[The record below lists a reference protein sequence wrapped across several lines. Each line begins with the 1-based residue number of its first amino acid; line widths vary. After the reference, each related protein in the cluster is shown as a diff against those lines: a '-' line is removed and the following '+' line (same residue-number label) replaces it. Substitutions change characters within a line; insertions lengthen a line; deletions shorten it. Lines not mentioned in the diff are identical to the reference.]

1 MASTTIYTTR
11 NVTVSS
17 QYTSQSYTGSYLAF
31 GRGSSNDEYRLLL
44 QFSVSGLPA
53 NVVVDSAT
61 LTIPKVEGAIG
72 SNAGFTATCRMNT
85 GSWGSSVNWDTK
97 PSNSATGAAT
107 AATGTGHSGN
117 VVFDVTTIVQ
127 NWVGGTS
134 QYGVVIYLASSVS
147 ATHIKTAKSLGSYLT
162 VTYHQAAS
170 TITLGSSVFT
180 SASNHGAT
188 VTASDNS
195 YTHVVTAKISGSN
208 TTYYATQTPSTAAGD
223 RKTAASLTSSGIT
236 LPSTIVNAIPNAT
249 SASGTLTLTTY
260 SSGGTVIGSVNK
272 SITVKVNSS
281 VLPSVTLA
289 VPTSTGNSV
298 TTDFVVNLT
307 KVLLNATN
315 GTAGTGASIVS
326 YTFAGGGWSKTVT
339 TTATSATATSATI
352 STTSTTTYS
361 VTITDSRGRT
371 YTASRN
377 VSAKL
382 YNVPK
387 LTAYT
392 AVRNSGTPTR
402 LDLSA
407 TASWSDS
414 ITGNTVSV
422 KARTATISGTT
433 VQSSITLV
441 NASSA
446 NPATGSTTTSSG
458 YTYAEASTYL
468 VTFTVTDALGGSA
481 TYTRKIY
488 GSGRAINVSTGSGG
502 VYPYGV
508 AFNGLAQDN
517 KFISNLPSYF
527 PSGLLPTTQDA
538 NFNMDALMT
547 PGLYDW
553 GTNVTVTN
561 WPSAFGGAAAVLVLK
576 SGGSALQQ
584 IAFPR
589 TSSTAFVRL
598 YDGAEWN
605 TWMPLGHR
613 AVATIR
619 GVTAA
624 ESISTTVANVHLNSA
639 EILPYSGVFFTHVST
654 GGLQCNVAGY
664 VSVSGQ
670 LYANGITNLNR
681 IYADIARNDSTIT
694 WNRTHALNTGSGNAD
709 ALLVIAPTIV
719 SVAAGDVLRL
729 RVRNDTAAS
738 GNVPTGDATYLTAQY
753 V

>member
-44 QFSVSGLPA
+44 QFSVSSLPA

-162 VTYHQAAS
+162 ITYHQAAS

-180 SASNHGAT
+180 SATNHGAT

-236 LPSTIVNAIPNAT
+236 LPSAIVNAIPNAT

-307 KVLLNATN
+307 KVLLNASN

-339 TTATSATATSATI
+339 TSATSATATSATI

-407 TASWSDS
+407 TASWSDA

-422 KARTATISGTT
+422 KVRTATISGTT
-433 VQSSITLV
+433 VQSSITLI

-488 GSGRAINVSTGSGG
+488 GSGRAISVSTGSGG
-502 VYPYGV
+502 VYPHGV

-561 WPSAFGGAAAVLVLK
+561 WPYSSAGAVLVLK
-576 SGGSALQQ
+576 SGGSFLQQ
-584 IAFPR
+584 VAFARGADAIMIRMYDATNSVWGSWRPA
-589 TSSTAFVRL
+589 TSHAAATAIGVSTAQSL
-598 YDGAEWN
+598 
-605 TWMPLGHR
+605 
-613 AVATIR
+613 
-619 GVTAA
+619 
-624 ESISTTVANVHLNSA
+624 STTTANIKVDNSVT
-639 EILPYSGVFFTHVST
+639 IPYPSGFFTHVST
-654 GGLQCNVAGY
+654 GAFQCNVNGY
-664 VSVSGQ
+664 VMASGGIF
-670 LYANGITNLNR
+670 ANGLTAQDRIYVAIGLDSNGSVTAVATARNR
-681 IYADIARNDSTIT
+681 CVYADIAVQIPPV
-694 WNRTHALNTGSGNAD
+694 L
-709 ALLVIAPTIV
+709 IQV
-719 SVAAGDVLRL
+719 SAGDVIRL
-729 RVRNDTAAS
+729 RAANNAAS
-738 GNVPTGDATYLTAQY
+738 RGSVVTGTATYLSVQY